1 MANPIEKDVFGAID
15 WVASISLSNPFE
27 IDDRNEVIALIEND
41 QVYILRSNS
50 ISSNSKY
57 ETTREDKIKQ
67 LIKYLD
73 EMLEFDSKIG
83 TVIDCGVCSNNGCKV
98 CK

>member
-1 MANPIEKDVFGAID
+1 MRVQ
-15 WVASISLSNPFE
+15 
-27 IDDRNEVIALIEND
+27 EVILKIE
-41 QVYILRSNS
+41 
-50 ISSNSKY
+50 
-57 ETTREDKIKQ
+57 EPTREDKIKQ

>member
-1 MANPIEKDVFGAID
+1 MRVQ
-15 WVASISLSNPFE
+15 
-27 IDDRNEVIALIEND
+27 EVILKIE
-41 QVYILRSNS
+41 
-50 ISSNSKY
+50 
-57 ETTREDKIKQ
+57 EPTREDKIKQ

-83 TVIDCGVCSNNGCKV
+83 TVIDCGVCNNNGCKV